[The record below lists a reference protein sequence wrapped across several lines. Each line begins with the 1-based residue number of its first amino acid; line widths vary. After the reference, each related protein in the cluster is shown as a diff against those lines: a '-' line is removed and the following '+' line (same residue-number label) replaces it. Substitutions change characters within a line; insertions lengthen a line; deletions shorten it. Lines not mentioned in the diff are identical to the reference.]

1 MSTPTNPG
9 SRVMSA
15 FFNGIAGLGR
25 RHPEARRRLQ
35 ALDVV
40 RDVPY
45 GPLPEHRLDIYR
57 PRDPNP
63 RPAVLYLHGGAF
75 QILSKDT
82 HWLMGLTFARMG
94 GTVFVP
100 NYRLAPR
107 HPFPAAIE
115 DACRAACWVQANA
128 HRFGADVDRLV
139 LAGESAGANL
149 ACSVAV
155 AASWRRPEPY
165 AAEVF
170 EAGLRPQLLFPAC
183 GILQVTDSERLLN
196 PKLAPFTRTRLME
209 VSRGYLSGQVP
220 PPHSLADPL
229 CILEAGQA
237 SAAEKGSESGGLPR
251 LSAADAGPV
260 ASSLCFATARR
271 DAPER
276 PWPPTFAACGTRDP
290 LLEDTRRLGRA
301 LQQRGVPHEVR
312 IYPGE
317 VHAFHAFIFRPAA
330 RQCWRDHGAFWQ
342 RHMPQPLE
350 TPDLSSDAS

>member
-229 CILEAGQA
+229 CILEAG
-237 SAAEKGSESGGLPR
+237 
-251 LSAADAGPV
+251 
-260 ASSLCFATARR
+260 

>member
-149 ACSVAV
+149 ACGVAV

-229 CILEAGQA
+229 CILEAG
-237 SAAEKGSESGGLPR
+237 
-251 LSAADAGPV
+251 
-260 ASSLCFATARR
+260 

>member
-1 MSTPTNPG
+1 MPKPTNPG
-9 SRVMSA
+9 SLVMSA

-25 RHPEARRRLQ
+25 RHPQARRHLQ

-57 PRDPNP
+57 PRDPQP

-115 DACRAACWVQANA
+115 DACLAARWVQANA
-128 HRFGADVDRLV
+128 ARFGADAGRLV

-155 AASWRRPEPY
+155 AAAWRRPEPF
-165 AAEVF
+165 AAAVF
-170 EAGLRPQLLFPAC
+170 DAGVQPRLLMPAC

-209 VSRGYLSGQVP
+209 VSRGYLAGQVP

-229 CILEAGQA
+229 CILEG
-237 SAAEKGSESGGLPR
+237 
-251 LSAADAGPV
+251 DA
-260 ASSLCFATARR
+260 
-271 DAPER
+271 APER
-276 PWPPTFAACGTRDP
+276 PLPPTFAACGTRDP

-301 LQQRGVPHEVR
+301 LEVRGIPHEVR

-330 RQCWRDHGAFWQ
+330 RRCWRDHTAFWQ
-342 RHMPQPLE
+342 RHMPVDS
-350 TPDLSSDAS
+350 PDLSSGVS

>member
-209 VSRGYLSGQVP
+209 VSRSYLRGQVP

-237 SAAEKGSESGGLPR
+237 
-251 LSAADAGPV
+251 
-260 ASSLCFATARR
+260 ASL

-330 RQCWRDHGAFWQ
+330 RQCWRDHAAFWQ

>member
-237 SAAEKGSESGGLPR
+237 
-251 LSAADAGPV
+251 
-260 ASSLCFATARR
+260 
-271 DAPER
+271 PER